1 MNSAGEGNPNEGT
14 QQEGTAR
21 NLLSKR
27 YKKPAYLQ
35 SLNESEKAENFKI
48 IEKMNKRVSYLR
60 NPRYK
65 TSGAPI
71 TLNTVRLCRLKRAV
85 SGGSARGQE
94 QPIRGGTEVYPVH
107 GLPGQRRLR
116 DSSKG
121 DQPLKE
127 L

>member
-1 MNSAGEGNPNEGT
+1 MNSTGPGATMNSAGEENPNEGT

-65 TSGAPI
+65 TNAAPI
-71 TLNTVRLCRLKRAV
+71 TLNTVR
-85 SGGSARGQE
+85 S
-94 QPIRGGTEVYPVH
+94 P
-107 GLPGQRRLR
+107 RLR
-116 DSSKG
+116 RADS
-121 DQPLKE
+121 
-127 L
+127 